1 MKNLMKQL
9 FSVKNICICVLAFC
23 IGYAIS
29 HYRTCHI
36 QDRNETAKIK
46 EQNNDAPRTEKRAT
60 GFFDAIKEALIEEG
74 YRPSITGN
82 GNVIYFKCEGQ
93 TFLVEA
99 DPRDSLYFYML
110 LPRILNVK
118 PENINRINCL
128 EAANK
133 VSSDKKIVK
142 ICIDEDGDVNI
153 SYERSCPIGDDFRSL
168 VPDAILRIRSAQDDF
183 IEELNK

>member
-60 GFFDAIKEALIEEG
+60 GFFDSIKEALIEDG
-74 YRPSITGN
+74 YRPSITDDGDF
-82 GNVIYFKCEGQ
+82 IYFKCEGQ

-99 DPRDSLYFYML
+99 DSQDSLYFYML
-110 LPRILNVK
+110 LPRIKAVT
-118 PENINRINCL
+118 PENKTKCL

-133 VSSDKKIVK
+133 VTGNLKIVK
-142 ICIDEDGDVNI
+142 VWIEEDSEVNI
-153 SYERSCPIGDDFRSL
+153 SYERSCQIGDDFRAL
-168 VPDAILRIRSAQDDF
+168 IPHAILSISGAQVDF
-183 IEELNK
+183 FEELKK